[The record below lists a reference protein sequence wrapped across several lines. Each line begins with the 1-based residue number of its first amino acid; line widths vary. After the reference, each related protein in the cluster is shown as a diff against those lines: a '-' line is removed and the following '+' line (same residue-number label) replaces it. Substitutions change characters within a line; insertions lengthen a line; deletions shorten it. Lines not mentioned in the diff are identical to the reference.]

1 MNVSPRIRPTSPA
14 ATGIAE
20 PALGNVPHGILET
33 VGVGIAGREAEGLG
47 SPYSVL
53 FPISSGREVTDEQ
66 RQASFVILT
75 EVPPQGNMKQRKKRE
90 RERVNPNRKSKT
102 QKTQKSRD
110 NKYFEIPFF
119 H

>member
-1 MNVSPRIRPTSPA
+1 MSVSPRIRPTSPA

-33 VGVGIAGREAEGLG
+33 VGKAGREAEGLS

-75 EVPPQGNMKQRKKRE
+75 EVPPQGNMKQRKKKKRE
-90 RERVNPNRKSKT
+90 RE
-102 QKTQKSRD
+102 
-110 NKYFEIPFF
+110 
-119 H
+119 